1 MSTRQVALIP
11 GGARGIG
18 RGLALALAK
27 QGWDIAIAYRSSENE
42 AQEVVSQLELGGTA
56 GKAFPIDVSQPEN
69 CQALVEAVLA
79 WRGRI
84 DALIHAAGPYHRV
97 DLLDETPEGWR
108 AMFAANLDSLFY
120 LARLAARG
128 MIERRSGRILA
139 FTLAHADRVMGQTHI
154 TAHYLAK
161 LGVLG
166 LVRSLA
172 KRLAPHGITVN
183 ALAPGF
189 IDTGS
194 MDPAELA
201 MLAANIPSG
210 AIGHID
216 DAVSAGLFLL
226 SDQAAYVTGTCLHVS
241 GGWGL

>member
-18 RGLALALAK
+18 RGLAFALAK
-27 QGWDIAIAYRSSENE
+27 RGWDIAIAFRSSESE
-42 AQEVVSQLELGGTA
+42 AQDVVSKLTEWGAT
-56 GKAFPIDVSQPEN
+56 GKAFAIDVSQPEN
-69 CQALVEAVLA
+69 CQALVDAVLA
-79 WRGRI
+79 WRGQI

-108 AMFAANLDSLFY
+108 GMFAANLDSLFY
-120 LARLAARG
+120 LARLITPG
-128 MIERRSGRILA
+128 MIERHRGRILA
-139 FTLAHADRVMGQTHI
+139 FTMANADRVMAQTHI
-154 TAHYLAK
+154 TAHYLSK

-172 KRLAPHGITVN
+172 KRLAPYGITVN
-183 ALAPGF
+183 AIAPGF

-194 MDPAELA
+194 MDPTELA
-201 MLAANIPSG
+201 QLAVTIPSG
-210 AIGHID
+210 AIGNID
-216 DAVSAGLFLL
+216 DAVSAGLYLL
-226 SDQAAYVTGTCLHVS
+226 SDEAAYVTGTCLHVS